1 MVEGRVEKF
10 YKEVCLLEQPFVKN
24 PDVTIEQMITEKV
37 AKIGEKISV
46 RRFVRYKL
54 GEGLEKRVD
63 DLAAEVAAQTA
74 AMQKYFLCAW
84 YGFGLDRQSR
94 AVCAKKK
101 GLARS
106 RCWAAGLPEFTS
118 APILTAL
125 PFKIGLFLYN
135 QCIWCGGH
143 QASGKNGG
151 KTMAKYRRI
160 VLKLSGESLAAGH
173 GAFDEARILEVA
185 KNIAALSQMGV
196 EPAVVMGGGNIWR
209 GRFSERM
216 DPVSADQMGM
226 LATVINALAVQEA
239 LRRVGQSAS
248 VFTAQEMNRFAALY
262 TRDAAD
268 AALRAGEVAL
278 LAGGTGNPFFTT
290 DTGAALRAAE
300 LKADAVFKG
309 TTVDGVYD
317 ADPHKNPDA
326 RLIREIS
333 YREAIERGLKV
344 MDISA
349 FTLCMERHVPEIR
362 VFSMNPL
369 SNILRVAEGE
379 ALGTV
384 AHE

>member
-1 MVEGRVEKF
+1 MF
-10 YKEVCLLEQPFVKN
+10 
-24 PDVTIEQMITEKV
+24 
-37 AKIGEKISV
+37 
-46 RRFVRYKL
+46 
-54 GEGLEKRVD
+54 
-63 DLAAEVAAQTA
+63 
-74 AMQKYFLCAW
+74 
-84 YGFGLDRQSR
+84 
-94 AVCAKKK
+94 
-101 GLARS
+101 
-106 RCWAAGLPEFTS
+106 
-118 APILTAL
+118 
-125 PFKIGLFLYN
+125 
-135 QCIWCGGH
+135 
-143 QASGKNGG
+143 
-151 KTMAKYRRI
+151 RRI
-160 VLKLSGESLAAGH
+160 ILKLSGETLAPETMPAEK
-173 GAFDEARILEVA
+173 GAVSTFDAARVDR
-185 KNIAALSQMGV
+185 AADAIVRLSDMGIQV
-196 EPAVVMGGGNIWR
+196 GVVMGGGNIWR
-209 GRFSERM
+209 GRFTDEM
-216 DPVSADQMGM
+216 DPVLADQMGM
-226 LATVINALAVQEA
+226 LATIINALAVQDA
-239 LRRVGQSAS
+239 ILRMGRRAT